1 MKIKV
6 IVYEAEERGYWAEV
20 PSIPGALYHFLI
32 DKALIVQN
40 YKGERSKDK
49 WMVGNIDAD
58 G

>member
-1 MKIKV
+1 MKRK
-6 IVYEAEERGYWAEV
+6 RGYWAEV